1 VFSSDSR
8 DLLQATSLT
17 RNSLQKVR
25 TLNCKVSQQKQL
37 SFAKTEAI
45 ATEGLQNYL
54 HSFAAKV
61 QMYAKERSLQ
71 KTHKLI
77 A

>member
-1 VFSSDSR
+1 MYSSDSR
-8 DLLQATSLT
+8 DLLQVTSLART
-17 RNSLQKVR
+17 SLQKVH
-25 TLNCKVSQQKQL
+25 TLNCNVSQQKQL

-45 ATEGLQNYL
+45 ATKGLQNYL